1 MTTYAIATGNIKDS
15 EKFLAYGAQAAK
27 TLALFG
33 GEPIAKG
40 KFAEPLCGN
49 AKCDFV
55 VAIKFTDSNKAREW
69 YHSPEYQ
76 ACIPNRD
83 KACDMNITLYQAPPT
98 A

>member
-27 TLALFG
+27 TLPIFG

-40 KFAEPLCGN
+40 KFAEALCGIS
-49 AKCDFV
+49 KYDFV
-55 VAIKFTDSNKAREW
+55 VAIKFADSNKAREW
-69 YHSPEYQ
+69 YQSPEYQ

-83 KACDMNITLYQAPPT
+83 EACDMNITLYQTPP
-98 A
+98 AA